1 MAIEIVRSLPTA
13 RRPPQG
19 TQASFRVERV
29 KSSGVDISA
38 VVEPGRGHPI
48 LFLHGN
54 SSTKAVWA
62 NQVSAVKRHGH
73 AVLAPDLPGH
83 GDSENSH
90 TPQATYSL
98 PGYAAVVRGLIDR
111 LQWPSVDVVG
121 WSLGGHIGLELL
133 ATDRRIRSLLIVG
146 TPPGRPSAE
155 AIQEAFHPSDG
166 MLLAGKPEFTD
177 ADAMAYGS
185 AMMGGAAYLDPYLLA
200 CVKRTDG
207 NARRYL
213 FASAVEGI
221 GTDQRESVE
230 TINKPLCV
238 VHGEG
243 EPFVRLDYLQS
254 IRYRALWHNRIHVIS
269 GAGHA
274 PHWQTPAEFNHILLN
289 FLDFVDGQQSAA

>member
-1 MAIEIVRSLPTA
+1 MKI
-13 RRPPQG
+13 
-19 TQASFRVERV
+19 
-29 KSSGVDISA
+29 SGIDISA
-38 VVEPGRGHPI
+38 IVEPGRGHPM

-83 GDSENSH
+83 GDSENSP
-90 TPQATYSL
+90 TPAATYSL
-98 PGYAAVVRGLIDR
+98 PGYAAVVRRLIDR
-111 LQWPSVDVVG
+111 LRWASVDVVG

-146 TPPGRPSAE
+146 TPPARPSAE
-155 AIQEAFHPSDG
+155 AIQQAFHPSDD
-166 MLLAGKPEFTD
+166 MLLAGKPDFTD

-185 AMMGGAAYLDPYLLA
+185 AMMGGPEYLDPHLLG
-200 CVKRTDG
+200 CIRRTDG

-213 FASAVEGI
+213 FASAVAGV
-221 GTDQRESVE
+221 GSDQRESVE
-230 TINKPLCV
+230 TIDKPLCV
-238 VHGEG
+238 VHGEL

-254 IRYRALWHNRIHVIS
+254 IGYRALWHNRIHVIS

-274 PHWQTPAEFNHILLN
+274 PHWQSPAEFNSILLN
-289 FLDFVDGQQSAA
+289 FLDFVGGRQSAA